1 MENEMDDLKNIWQ
14 QAKQSIPLTKTSSQ
28 ELITSAESKIKKI
41 MQQHY
46 GTIGVL
52 SATVAVLIFYFYYL
66 VSFKEIMSLIGS
78 NLMIGSLIVR
88 IVLEIFSAIRSK
100 AISISDTTTHSLQAL
115 IAFHNFRKK
124 IHGRITL
131 IIIASY
137 IIGFYSL
144 TPEMAKYIDFK
155 WMILMH
161 FSAIIG
167 AFIVYKIIKHSISTE
182 MKEIENLVEIR
193 SNLVEQ

>member
-14 QAKQSIPLTKTSSQ
+14 QAKQSIPLAHTSSQ
-28 ELITSAESKIKKI
+28 ELITSAKSKIKKI